1 MAFDLFKTITEFIE
15 PAVDFFTESSADTAG
30 PKGYTRKGGGGGFL
44 DFAKTGLQA
53 YKAMTDDDDDRE
65 AFQAVQYKE
74 PQITRYRGRGAQ
86 GGLTQGITP
95 VGMRNPDVQTLV
107 RNLMQRNYSN
117 RQMARLQ
124 QDYAIRRTI
133 PQGKRTMAVEAARLP
148 SVTEMAPATVRKEAK
163 E

>member
-15 PAVDFFTESSADTAG
+15 PAVEFFAGEKEYESGDVVGRS
-30 PKGYTRKGGGGGFL
+30 GGFL

-65 AFQAVQYKE
+65 AFQAVQYRE
-74 PQITRYRGRGAQ
+74 PQITRYRGRAAP
-86 GGLTQGITP
+86 GGLTQGVTP

-148 SVTEMAPATVRKEAK
+148 SVQEMAPATVRKEAK

>member
-15 PAVDFFTESSADTAG
+15 PAVEFFAGEKEYEHESGAAVGRS
-30 PKGYTRKGGGGGFL
+30 GGFL

-65 AFQAVQYKE
+65 AFQAVQYRE
-74 PQITRYRGRGAQ
+74 PQITRYRGRAAP
-86 GGLTQGITP
+86 GGLTQGVTP

-107 RNLMQRNYSN
+107 RKLMQRNYSN
-117 RQMARLQ
+117 PQMARLQ

-148 SVTEMAPATVRKEAK
+148 SVQEMAPATVRKEAK

>member
-30 PKGYTRKGGGGGFL
+30 PRGYTRKGGSGFL

-65 AFQAVQYKE
+65 AFKAAQYKE
-74 PQITRYRGRGAQ
+74 PQITRYRGRAAP
-86 GGLTQGITP
+86 GGLTQGVTP

-107 RNLMQRNYSN
+107 RNLMRRQYSN
-117 RQMARLQ
+117 PHMSRIQ

-148 SVTEMAPATVRKEAK
+148 SVQEMAPATVRKEAK

>member
-1 MAFDLFKTITEFIE
+1 
-15 PAVDFFTESSADTAG
+15 
-30 PKGYTRKGGGGGFL
+30 
-44 DFAKTGLQA
+44 
-53 YKAMTDDDDDRE
+53 
-65 AFQAVQYKE
+65 
-74 PQITRYRGRGAQ
+74 
-86 GGLTQGITP
+86 
-95 VGMRNPDVQTLV
+95 MRNPDVQTLV